1 MSNADSGWLTADA
14 LEFAPDIVKTQEAPP
29 IRYRRYVLY
38 ALLALFGSLLV
49 WAIFG
54 RLDIVA
60 VAQGKLIPQT
70 YLKVVQPADSG
81 IVKEI
86 LVREGDV
93 VKEGQVLMR
102 MDTRLSDA
110 DRNTTHNE
118 VALRR
123 LQLRRIDAE
132 LSGSPMARVS
142 GDPALF
148 SQVEAQYRAR
158 RQAYQDALDAERAVI
173 AKAQQDLRGS
183 METAAKLLQTSP
195 IYREQEAAWQKLT
208 DEGFAGRLY
217 LLERQRQRIE
227 NQQDLRTQE
236 YNVESLKATIAQS
249 EKKVAQISSTYRQ
262 QLQNER
268 VETAAQLHKLEQDS
282 EKLAHHHGLLELKA
296 SSSGVVKD
304 LATHTRGT
312 VVQPGTVLLTIVPQ
326 DEPLLA
332 EVWITNLDAGFIIPG
347 QQVRVKLA
355 AYPFQKYGMLD
366 GVVRH
371 VSADASNATE
381 GSKPGDSA
389 KSDPA
394 SGAGLNYLALVEL
407 SSTVLEAQGERLRL
421 APGMQVSA
429 EILLGTRTVIEYL
442 LSPIR
447 KTVHE
452 AARER

>member
-1 MSNADSGWLTADA
+1 MADNGWLTADA
-14 LEFAPDIVKTQEAPP
+14 LEFAPDIVRAQEAPP
-29 IRYRRYVLY
+29 LRYRRYVLY
-38 ALLALFGSLLV
+38 ALLALFAALLA
-49 WAIFG
+49 WAVLG
-54 RLDIVA
+54 QLDIVA
-60 VAQGKLIPQT
+60 IAQGKLVPTT

-93 VKEGQVLMR
+93 VTEGQTLMR

-110 DRNTTHNE
+110 DRNTTQNE

-132 LSGSPMARVS
+132 LSNQPMARVA
-142 GDPALF
+142 GDLALYR
-148 SQVEAQYRAR
+148 QVEAQYQAR
-158 RQAYQDALDAERAVI
+158 RQAYQDAIDAEHAVI
-173 AKAQQDLRGS
+173 AKAQQDLRAS
-183 METAAKLLQTSP
+183 METEVKLRETGP
-195 IYREQEAAWQKLT
+195 IYQEQEAAWQKLA

-227 NQQDLRTQE
+227 NQQDLKTQQFT
-236 YNVESLKATIAQS
+236 VASLKATITQS
-249 EKKVAQISSTYRQ
+249 EKKIAQITSGYRQ

-268 VETAAQLHKLEQDS
+268 VDTAAQLHKLEQDS
-282 EKLAHHHGLLELKA
+282 DKQEHHYGLLELKA
-296 SSSGVVKD
+296 QHSGVIKD

-312 VVQPGTVLLTIVPQ
+312 VVQPGTILLTIVPQ

-332 EVWITNLDAGFIIPG
+332 EVWISNLDAGFIIPG
-347 QQVRVKLA
+347 QAVRVKLA

-371 VSADASNATE
+371 VSADAS
-381 GSKPGDSA
+381 SA
-389 KSDPA
+389 QEKNKGGEPA
-394 SGAGLNYLALVEL
+394 KDDALPAAGLNYLALVEL
-407 SSTVLEAQGERLRL
+407 NSPVLEAQGARLRL
-421 APGMQVSA
+421 TPGMQVSA
-429 EILLGTRTVIEYL
+429 EILLGTRTVLEYL
-442 LSPIR
+442 LSPIQ